1 MAANNTPDIHPSAI
15 VSPGAV
21 IGKGVTIDAYS
32 IIGNEV
38 VIGDDTVLGPY
49 SRIEGPTTIGKGNRF
64 LGQCSIG
71 TPPQDL
77 KFKGERTT
85 LEIGDNNLV
94 REFVTMNRGT
104 GEGLEKTVVG
114 SNNLIMTGVHIAH
127 DCIVGNNIIMANSA
141 TLAGH
146 VLVEDFS
153 NVGAFTPVH
162 QFCRVGA
169 HAFIGACSVITRD
182 ALPFVKT
189 VGARGEANIY
199 GINTI
204 GLERKGFSKE
214 RISALK
220 SAYRVLFHSKGLSMK
235 ERIEKVRLTDPLL
248 PDVEILLDFIETSE
262 RGITR

>member
-1 MAANNTPDIHPSAI
+1 MAGNNSPVIHPTALVSAA
-15 VSPGAV
+15 AV
-21 IGKGVTIDAYS
+21 IGRGVTIEAYCV
-32 IIGNEV
+32 IGDEV
-38 VIGDDTVLGPY
+38 VIGDGTFVGPHT
-49 SRIEGPTTIGKGNRF
+49 RIEGPTTIGKNNRF
-64 LGQCSIG
+64 IGQASIG

-77 KFKGERTT
+77 KYKGERTV
-85 LEIGDNNLV
+85 LEIGDGNTV
-94 REFVTMNRGT
+94 REFVTINRGT
-104 GEGLEKTVVG
+104 GEGLEKTVIG
-114 SNNLIMTGVHIAH
+114 SNNLLMTGVHIAH
-127 DCIVGNNIIMANSA
+127 DCIVGNHVIMANSA

-146 VLVEDFS
+146 VLIEDHS
-153 NVGAFTPVH
+153 NIGAFTPVH

-169 HAFIGACSVITRD
+169 HAFIGGCSVITRD

-220 SAYRVLFHSKGLSMK
+220 VAYRTLFHSKSISMK
-235 ERIEKVRLTDPLL
+235 ERIARVREAGPLL
-248 PDVEILLDFIETSE
+248 PDVELLLDFTESSE

>member
-1 MAANNTPDIHPSAI
+1 MARKESPEIHPTAI
-15 VSPGAV
+15 VSPKAV
-21 IGKGVTIDAYS
+21 IGKGVTIEACC
-32 IIGNEV
+32 
-38 VIGDDTVLGPY
+38 VIGEEVEIGENTYVGPHT
-49 SRIEGPTTIGKGNRF
+49 RMEGPTKIGKNNNF
-64 LGQCSIG
+64 IGQASIG

-77 KFKGERTT
+77 KFRGERTT
-85 LEIGDNNLV
+85 LEIGDNNTI

-127 DCIVGNNIIMANSA
+127 DCIVGNHVIMANSA

-146 VLVEDFS
+146 VLIEDHS
-153 NVGAFTPVH
+153 NIGAFTPVH
-162 QFCRVGA
+162 QFCRVGI
-169 HAFIGACSVITRD
+169 HAFIGGCSVITRD

-220 SAYRVLFHSKGLSMK
+220 SAYRTLFHSRGIPMK
-235 ERIEKVRLTDPLL
+235 ERIAKVREADSLL

-262 RGITR
+262 RGIIR